1 MCYLDPYPYSIHYN
15 GVSVGYSIG
24 WRGSIEYSPG
34 DLSDASANTSMG
46 VIDDEDLVAET
57 LMEIIENSKELK
69 EPTKA
74 VLLQLV
80 KRSFNLTY

>member
-15 GVSVGYSIG
+15 GIG
-24 WRGSIEYSPG
+24 VRYNVVWRDIEYAPG
-34 DLSDASANTSMG
+34 DLSDASANSSMG
-46 VIDDEDLVAET
+46 IIDEDDLMAET

-80 KRSFNLTY
+80 KRSFNVTY

>member
-1 MCYLDPYPYSIHYN
+1 MCYLDPYPYSIYYN
-15 GVSVGYSIG
+15 GISVGYSIG
-24 WRGSIEYSPG
+24 WRGRIEYALT
-34 DLSDASANTSMG
+34 DRHAASENTSMG
-46 VIDDEDLVAET
+46 VIDEEDLVAET

-80 KRSFNLTY
+80 KRSFNVRY

>member
-1 MCYLDPYPYSIHYN
+1 MCYLDPYPYSIR
-15 GVSVGYSIG
+15 YSGIDVRYSLG
-24 WRGSIEYSPG
+24 WRGDIEYALG
-34 DLSDASANTSMG
+34 DLSDASDNTSMG
-46 VIDDEDLVAET
+46 FVDEEDLVAET

-80 KRSFNLTY
+80 KRSFNVQY

>member
-1 MCYLDPYPYSIHYN
+1 MCYLDPYPYSIYYN
-15 GVSVGYSIG
+15 GISVRYSIG
-24 WRGSIEYSPG
+24 WRSIEYAPG

-46 VIDDEDLVAET
+46 VIDEDDLMADT
-57 LMEIIENSKELK
+57 LMDIIENSKELK